1 MLVCSSGVLVFISG
15 LWFVSVVEVL
25 LHVVE
30 SGFLPSVVVFCVCP
44 LLHPV
49 VTFPYEPYYAG
60 SSFAHTLAF
69 GRSLARDVAAGSV
82 QGVRGYSSVLS
93 CTACR
98 RWCVLCGSLS
108 SYTWA
113 RINRA
118 AWLGAM
124 AAVLP
129 VAHEGG
135 CILVASVLCGV
146 GVAVMLLGVR
156 LRRRPNSYTYLG
168 VWVWLLVEF
177 VSIVTHVAVCVWCS
191 EVCSCWCSV
200 LANLETHSVCRRAV
214 CVCCG

>member
-30 SGFLPSVVVFCVCP
+30 SGFLPSVVVLCVCP

-60 SSFAHTLAF
+60 SSLAHTLAF
-69 GRSLARDVAAGSV
+69 GRSLARDVTAGSV
-82 QGVRGYSSVLS
+82 QAVRGYSSVLS

-98 RWCVLCGSLS
+98 RWCVLCGNPS

-146 GVAVMLLGVR
+146 GIAVMLLGVR
-156 LRRRPNSYTYLG
+156 LRRRPNSYTCLG

-191 EVCSCWCSV
+191 DGARFWLTWRLILCAGVQ
-200 LANLETHSVCRRAV
+200 
-214 CVCCG
+214 CVCAVASF